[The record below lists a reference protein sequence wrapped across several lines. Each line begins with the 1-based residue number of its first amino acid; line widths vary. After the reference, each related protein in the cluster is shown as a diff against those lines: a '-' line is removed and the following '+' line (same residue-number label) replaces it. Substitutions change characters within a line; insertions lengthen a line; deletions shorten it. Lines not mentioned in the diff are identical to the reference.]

1 MSSGTGAPL
10 SGDLLRDLDERLCR
24 LGLGE
29 LGLPGA
35 LYQGDPPYEATPV
48 PTGEP
53 HDRTAPYGAA
63 QVPTGEPHDRTAPYG
78 AAQVTTGEPGGRTA
92 PYGTTPVPTGE
103 PGGRTAPY
111 GAAPVTTGE
120 PHDRTA
126 PYRRAGG
133 EDESVLGMGAALR
146 DGRLSPADLLDR
158 TLERIAGS
166 DGEIRAWAR
175 VDTDG
180 ARAAAER
187 LMAERSL
194 SGHATTGHAAAER
207 DPAEPGWAGRP
218 LHGIPVGVKDLIDV
232 AGVPT
237 GGGSRHLSGPGRER
251 LPAADAGCVARL
263 RAAGAVIVGKTTT
276 HEYAFGGTTPPTRN
290 PHDTARIPGG
300 SSGGS
305 AAAVAAGH
313 VRVAFGSDTA
323 GSVRIPSSYC
333 GTVGLVPSPGRLP
346 GDGVLPLA
354 WSLDRVGL
362 ITASVEDL
370 ALSAYALGIS
380 PLIDLDGPATFEGV
394 RVGVPAGALDEPIDP
409 EVGEAVESAF
419 AAVRALG
426 GEIVEVEIPHGWAA
440 VAAGMT
446 IILAECLDYH
456 RERRRDGGDELFG
469 ADVRAML
476 DLAERVPA
484 GAYVRAQR
492 LRHALRAEALAALSG
507 VDVLAMPTMPCVAPR
522 IDAVGEG
529 TLPVGG
535 AQVSIAEAHLRYNV
549 LANLAAL
556 PCATQPVGVG
566 SAALPVGLQWV
577 AAPGDDER
585 LITSMNSLARHG
597 R

>member
-1 MSSGTGAPL
+1 MTTGPGAPL

-24 LGLGE
+24 LDLGE
-29 LGLPGA
+29 QGLPGA
-35 LYQGDPPYEATPV
+35 LYQGDPPY
-48 PTGEP
+48 G
-53 HDRTAPYGAA
+53 TASVSPDG
-63 QVPTGEPHDRTAPYG
+63 PD
-78 AAQVTTGEPGGRTA
+78 GRTV
-92 PYGTTPVPTGE
+92 PYQ
-103 PGGRTAPY
+103 
-111 GAAPVTTGE
+111 
-120 PHDRTA
+120 
-126 PYRRAGG
+126 RAGG

-146 DGRLSPADLLDR
+146 DGRLTPLGLLDR
-158 TLERIAGS
+158 TLERIARS
-166 DGEIRAWAR
+166 DGEIRAWAH
-175 VDTDG
+175 VDADAG
-180 ARAAAER
+180 I
-187 LMAERSL
+187 
-194 SGHATTGHAAAER
+194 
-207 DPAEPGWAGRP
+207 PAEPGWDGRP

-237 GGGSRHLSGPGRER
+237 GGGSHHLSGPGRER

-290 PHDTARIPGG
+290 PHDPARIPGG

-346 GDGVLPLA
+346 DDGVLPLS

-394 RVGVPAGALDEPIDP
+394 RIGVPIGALDEPIDP
-409 EVGEAVESAF
+409 DVAEAVESAF
-419 AAVRALG
+419 ATVRAMG

-440 VAAGMT
+440 TAAGMT

-456 RERRRDGGDELFG
+456 RERRRDGRDELFG

-476 DLAERVPA
+476 DLGERVPA

-492 LRHALRAEALAALSG
+492 LRHVLRAEALAALSG

-522 IDAVGEG
+522 IEDANEG
-529 TLPVGG
+529 VLPVGG
-535 AQVSIAEAHLRYNV
+535 TRVSLAEAHLRYNV

-556 PCATQPVGVG
+556 PCATQPVGVD
-566 SAALPVGLQWV
+566 SAGLPIGLQWV

-585 LITSMNSLARHG
+585 LITSMTSFSRHG